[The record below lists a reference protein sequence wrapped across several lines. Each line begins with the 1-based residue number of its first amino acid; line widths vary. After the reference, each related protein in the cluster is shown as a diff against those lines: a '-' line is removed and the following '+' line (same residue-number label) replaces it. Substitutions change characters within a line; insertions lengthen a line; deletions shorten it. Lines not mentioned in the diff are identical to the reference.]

1 MPRIWEEVI
10 LPQSTWVQ
18 QEGMES
24 PDTDMF
30 ISVPFHRE
38 ADSSTADRG
47 KEAQPRATSES
58 TLLPGKGQQG
68 LSLLQRKAASL
79 PGSEGHFFL
88 PLPLSKRSQSG
99 LRACSVSTFS
109 CSLHTRRGAALQGT
123 GPPLSSSPF
132 PFGLA
137 CQRSSRG
144 CIWPGNDMLTP
155 LKSWVKIHMR
165 VDRSRVWHG
174 LWVCSSRHWGCTLQV

>member
-1 MPRIWEEVI
+1 MPRIWEGVI

-18 QEGMES
+18 QESMES
-24 PDTDMF
+24 PDTDTF

-38 ADSSTADRG
+38 ADYSTQGQKHSPEPPQKAPCSQGRG
-47 KEAQPRATSES
+47 SRVRPCSREK
-58 TLLPGKGQQG
+58 LLPCQEVKVTFSCLCHYLKGV
-68 LSLLQRKAASL
+68 K
-79 PGSEGHFFL
+79 
-88 PLPLSKRSQSG
+88 SG

-109 CSLHTRRGAALQGT
+109 CSLHTRRGAALQGI

-155 LKSWVKIHMR
+155 SKSWVKIPMR
-165 VDRSRVWHG
+165 ADRSCVWHSS
-174 LWVCSSRHWGCTLQV
+174 WVCSSSRHWGCTLQV